1 DLPGVTSGQ
10 VGAYLGVPVV
20 ADGHTIG
27 ALCVLDGAPR
37 AWRPEDLA
45 LLELLADTVSTELR
59 LAALATSHQDDRLLW
74 QLAVDA
80 AGVGAWDWD
89 LVTGEL
95 RWDDRLHDLFGT
107 DQDSFGGT

>member
-1 DLPGVTSGQ
+1 EDALCAVTLRTGGPLVVPDAAGDERVNDLPGVTSGQ

-80 AGVGAWDWD
+80 AGVGA
-89 LVTGEL
+89 
-95 RWDDRLHDLFGT
+95 
-107 DQDSFGGT
+107 